1 MKAAEQLTFWE
12 EPITEEKIIWM
23 EIEDLK
29 TKQNNL
35 RRGLF
40 GRFDEL
46 QKEIE
51 LLRNQ
56 ILFLIS
62 QKME

>member
-1 MKAAEQLTFWE
+1 MEAEQLTFWS
-12 EPITEEKIIWM
+12 EPITEEKIIWT
-23 EIEDLK
+23 EIMDLQ

-46 QKEIE
+46 QKEIQGLKE
-51 LLRNQ
+51 QLTF
-56 ILFLIS
+56 FLKEKK
-62 QKME
+62 QE